1 MYVKKYPVAIL
12 RMKNNVL
19 FRNFILLVILCSNL
33 ACDQLSKNIARDEL
47 RYDEQIKLLGDRLTL
62 VKVENTGA
70 FLSFGDSMPEGLRF
84 LFLTLLPIVVL
95 AAGVYYL
102 FSNKYLPNTYAVG
115 LCFVIGGGAGNV
127 YDRLLH
133 GSVTDFLHLDL
144 GLFQTGVFNF
154 ADVSIMLGMVLLFYQ
169 VMFKKTAGVTDQD
182 TVKPHVDVL

>member
-1 MYVKKYPVAIL
+1 LYVKKYPVATL
-12 RMKNNVL
+12 SMNNNVF
-19 FRNFILLVILCSNL
+19 FRNFILLIILCSNL

-47 RYDEQIKLLGDRLTL
+47 RYHEQIKLLGDRLTL

-84 LFLTLLPIVVL
+84 LFLTLLPLVVL
-95 AAGVYYL
+95 AAGLYYL
-102 FSNKYLPNTYAVG
+102 FSNKYLPKTYAVG

-154 ADVSIMLGMVLLFYQ
+154 ADVSIMLGMVLLLYQ
-169 VMFKKTAGVTDQD
+169 VLIKKTAGVTDQD
-182 TVKPHVDVL
+182 TVKPHTDVL